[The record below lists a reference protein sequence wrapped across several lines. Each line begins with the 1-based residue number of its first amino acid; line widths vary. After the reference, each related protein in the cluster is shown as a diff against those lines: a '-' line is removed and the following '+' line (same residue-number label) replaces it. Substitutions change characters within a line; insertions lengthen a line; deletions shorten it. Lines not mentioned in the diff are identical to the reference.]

1 MASRGGKI
9 SGGGQLH
16 MKPSFASDQVCD
28 PGEVISPLHIPQE
41 PLTASLSKNENLMR
55 YSV

>member
-1 MASRGGKI
+1 
-9 SGGGQLH
+9 

-41 PLTASLSKNENLMR
+41 PFTASLSKNENLMR